1 VPARGGSKSIPRK
14 NLVPLAGRPLLDYGV
29 RATQAAGWME
39 RIVCSTDDDAIAA
52 RAIALGIEVARRPA
66 ELATDEAK
74 VADVAREFL
83 ATEGRRGRAIPDV
96 LVLVQPTSPF
106 LRPTDVVALM
116 AAMDAAPTARS
127 GQTVTRCPHNHH
139 AWNQRELADGRVR
152 FRYAQERARGYNKQT
167 KPANYVFGNL
177 VAIRCDALMSGEDF
191 FAEPSVGVEIESPH
205 DFDLDKSSDIAVA
218 NALIAAGQIDLSHLD
233 IPTKKQQVK

>member
-14 NLVPLAGRPLLDYGV
+14 NLALLAGRPLLDYGI
-29 RATQAAGWME
+29 RATQAAGCME
-39 RIVCSTDDDAIAA
+39 RLVCSTDDDAIAA
-52 RAIALGIEVARRPA
+52 HATALGVEVARRPA

-83 ATEGRRGRAIPDV
+83 GTEGRRGLRIPDV
-96 LVLVQPTSPF
+96 LALVQPTSPF

-116 AAMDAAPTARS
+116 AAMDAAPSARS

-139 AWNQRELADGRVR
+139 AWNQRELIDGRVR
-152 FRYAQERARGYNKQT
+152 FRYAHERAQGYNKQT

-177 VAIRCDALMSGEDF
+177 VAIRTDALMSGEDF
-191 FAEPSVGVEIESPH
+191 FAEPSVGVEIENPY
-205 DFDLDKSSDIAVA
+205 DFDLDQPSDIAIA
-218 NALIAAGQIDLSHLD
+218 DALIASGQIDLSHLE
-233 IPTKKQQVK
+233 ILTKKQQVK